1 MPYVLTSFSLCR
13 LLYIYELLWFL
24 VNVYIIL
31 KQNIDFWGYAISDI
45 FEEYVILKNFI
56 GSDSD
61 LLDEKELICEYFLI
75 KLFDKK
81 LSGLKQRK
89 VCFQDLWA
97 WK

>member
-61 LLDEKELICEYFLI
+61 LLDEKELIFEYF
-75 KLFDKK
+75 
-81 LSGLKQRK
+81 
-89 VCFQDLWA
+89 
-97 WK
+97 